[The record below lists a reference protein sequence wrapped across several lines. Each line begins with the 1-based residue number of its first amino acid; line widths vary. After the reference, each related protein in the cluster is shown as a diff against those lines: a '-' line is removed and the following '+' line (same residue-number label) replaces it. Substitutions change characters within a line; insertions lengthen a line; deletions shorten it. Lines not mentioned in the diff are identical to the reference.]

1 MPYNINFKWALG
13 VQNVLFNYL
22 SIIIIIIIILISPP
36 SFLSYRKH
44 QRAAHLPRIRR
55 LPVEPRQRTDPCS
68 SLTTSTNKNP
78 ETIDYRAAKIFDI
91 RSWFGFFFSFSI
103 KSGTFHFL
111 FQAVPCGLSY
121 EGSQKAEAQSRRHGN
136 VSATR
141 LLIIGKSRDLFF
153 IFS

>member
-91 RSWFGFFFSFSI
+91 RSWFGFFFFFFYQIRDVPLSLSGSTLWI
-103 KSGTFHFL
+103 IIWRKPKSWSTK
-111 FQAVPCGLSY
+111 P
-121 EGSQKAEAQSRRHGN
+121 
-136 VSATR
+136 TPW
-141 LLIIGKSRDLFF
+141 
-153 IFS
+153 

>member
-1 MPYNINFKWALG
+1 M
-13 VQNVLFNYL
+13 QNVLFNYL

-91 RSWFGFFFSFSI
+91 RSWFGFFF
-103 KSGTFHFL
+103 FL
-111 FQAVPCGLSY
+111 FLSNPGRSTFSFRQY
-121 EGSQKAEAQSRRHGN
+121 PVDYHMKEAKKLKHKADAMVTFLQH
-136 VSATR
+136 VY
-141 LLIIGKSRDLFF
+141 
-153 IFS
+153 